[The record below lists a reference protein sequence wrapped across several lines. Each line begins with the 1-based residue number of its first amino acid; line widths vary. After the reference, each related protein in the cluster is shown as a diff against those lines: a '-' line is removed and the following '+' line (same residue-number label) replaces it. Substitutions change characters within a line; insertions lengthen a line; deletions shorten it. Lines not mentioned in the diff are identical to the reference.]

1 MSQRARAFVEYW
13 ISEFLHP
20 DCYEDEESFPESLAN
35 ANECIRS
42 AARRGIDRREIE
54 EEFRDLTALMA
65 QMHQQPVDAELRR
78 TFRRPM

>member
-20 DCYEDEESFPESLAN
+20 DCYEDEESFSESLAN

-42 AARRGIDRREIE
+42 AARRGISRNEIE
-54 EEFRDLTALMA
+54 EEFRDLASLMA
-65 QMHQQPVDAELRR
+65 QMHQQLVDAELRR
-78 TFRRPM
+78 TFWRPI